1 MDLQKK
7 DLFPDWEA
15 FEEEAIESGFPGMHD
30 PFMNLEEEESKTHDK
45 PTPSP
50 SFEPFTGAE
59 PEDVSDQITSMWEP
73 PTPASEV
80 SDLTRDNQSSLVSFG
95 LNVIL
100 MATTS
105 LVFLVGAQEQPWR
118 TSLIS
123 YRYPRSL

>member
-1 MDLQKK
+1 
-7 DLFPDWEA
+7 
-15 FEEEAIESGFPGMHD
+15 MHD

-105 LVFLVGAQEQPWR
+105 LVFLVGAQELSERIMSKVDTWVTMMDLFFFLDCQKTLFW
-118 TSLIS
+118 SCCLI
-123 YRYPRSL
+123 